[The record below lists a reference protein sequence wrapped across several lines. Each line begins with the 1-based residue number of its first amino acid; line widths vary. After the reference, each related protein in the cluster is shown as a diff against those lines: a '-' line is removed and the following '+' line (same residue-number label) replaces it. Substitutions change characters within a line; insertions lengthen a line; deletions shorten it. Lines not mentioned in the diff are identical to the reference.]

1 MFNADDEQKIR
12 ELRLDYKIK
21 WLEGIF
27 KQFVKEGIAEFA
39 IEQKQLE
46 ELKNPLLTID
56 DIAKRFKV
64 CKATVHN
71 WINRGIIVGMK
82 VGKNR
87 YFTEEEV
94 RSALTKYGFNK

>member
-1 MFNADDEQKIR
+1 MLDRKDEEIIR
-12 ELRLDYKIK
+12 ELRMEYKIK
-21 WLEGIF
+21 WFEVIIKDFL
-27 KQFVKEGIAEFA
+27 KEGIAEFVK
-39 IEQKQLE
+39 EQKQLE

-71 WINRGIIVGMK
+71 WINRGIIIGMK

-94 RSALTKYGFNK
+94 RAALTKYGYNK